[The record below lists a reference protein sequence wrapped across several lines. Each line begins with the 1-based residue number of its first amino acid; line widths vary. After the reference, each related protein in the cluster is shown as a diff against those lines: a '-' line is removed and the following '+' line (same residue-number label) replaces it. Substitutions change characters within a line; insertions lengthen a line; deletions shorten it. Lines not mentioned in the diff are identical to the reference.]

1 MAIHH
6 GEYTS
11 AHVAGQQSRDEART
25 AASKA
30 AEKTRLAEEVKARAD
45 AAAERAK
52 TATIVTQNKKARRA
66 ADRMK
71 VGHDAFVKFIRMGY
85 SEMQAEVGENNAL
98 KDFDARNPE

>member
-1 MAIHH
+1 MAWQSDRH
-6 GEYTS
+6 TS
-11 AHVAGQQSRDEART
+11 VELEMAEAAEER
-25 AASKA
+25 A

-45 AAAERAK
+45 AAAERAR
-52 TATIVTQNKKARRA
+52 TATIVTQNKRARRA

-71 VGHDAFVKFIRMGY
+71 VGHDSYVRFIRMGY